1 MAATAAQAMRTLLL
15 RTACS
20 LHPRRTRGNPKISA
34 NAAFR
39 RLLGSP
45 VNRAALCRERVSARV
60 EAGLVSFGRSP
71 ARTGHGR
78 VIDVGEVGEQVESES
93 SIASLPCA
101 VRCWR

>member
-1 MAATAAQAMRTLLL
+1 MAATAVQAMRTLLL

-20 LHPRRTRGNPKISA
+20 LHPRRIRGNPKPRRTQRFVDSSA
-34 NAAFR
+34 ARSTERPDVGNGY
-39 RLLGSP
+39 LHVSK
-45 VNRAALCRERVSARV
+45 RASW
-60 EAGLVSFGRSP
+60 SFGRSP

-101 VRCWR
+101 VRCWQ